1 MSKLVYDGKEFPL
14 ADELVM
20 GRHRDNPIPLA
31 DGKASRRHARVFA
44 KEDKTDW
51 VEDLDSANG
60 TLVNGE
66 EIFSPRQLKDGDR
79 IVIGKCTLV
88 YRSDAPEATPAIG
101 AAVVADPAEMVG
113 KLVGGYRIGALIA
126 AGSMGVVYRAK
137 QLSLERE
144 VAVKIFNA
152 EVTKRDQAFAER
164 FLREARVAGSVP
176 HPSVVQIHECGQ
188 QDNLLWYSMELVD
201 GETLEDLLARDGR
214 LEPLLALIVADQAAA
229 ALQAAHAKGLVHGE
243 VTPANLML
251 SKEGK
256 IKLLDLGLGKVLNSG
271 RSATRAKKAAVGN
284 PWYMSPERA
293 KGEAGDARSDI
304 YSLGCVLYHLLT
316 GSPPFDDDHP
326 KAILKAHLESP
337 IPSIIDKVASL
348 PKKLD
353 ELVHSMLSKN
363 PEWRHGTMEEVIADL
378 KAAREQLPKA
388 GEARKAAKSAS
399 PAPGGAVYQAAA
411 GRAQGRLEEH
421 RHHRVRGVLVFAL
434 VVVLLLVA
442 YSFSGISLPTFIHN
456 LETPGVNG
464 AAAPAGAPGTAS
476 PALSVVAA
484 GPVGAPS
491 APGAAPAP
499 AAPDPEQAAAA
510 ERWQAVQ
517 AEVDGAIASN
527 SWGAAEMA
535 LSRFAAAV
543 AKPDGLADLRA
554 SVKLKQAQLSLDG
567 AAWFRREIAALP
579 TASAPRL
586 TRLNEVRDIALSG
599 QRGEAEGLYQ
609 EALAKLTQLLSAAKR
624 KARRELEAGRPESL
638 PALANDL
645 APSFGGTPVEG
656 LQRQFAVL
664 TKEAAGV
671 RKLWRGDWS
680 ATREQLT
687 TAKGADALSAAAAL
701 ILSDAPGPAHALVMG
716 DPALATGELLRRR
729 EQLLGREAAI
739 LSFTAVTD
747 LQFLDIRQGEPH
759 LDAGAGVF
767 TGAPGA
773 PVGIGCTVPVG
784 GASWEV
790 AMTLSLKDHAGKA
803 GQAQISCV
811 KGETAEFL
819 LRIEGP
825 TLSTRIHAAHGIE
838 EQKPERPP
846 GDPLHIRIAC
856 RGNRLQLLINSVAV
870 AACAQARIPSGC
882 QVRLDLADA
891 QWQLRELQVVG
902 GD

>member
-14 ADELVM
+14 VNELVM

-31 DGKASRRHARVFA
+31 DGKASRRHARVFV
-44 KEDKTDW
+44 KEDRTEW

-79 IVIGKCTLV
+79 IVIGKCKVV
-88 YRSDAPEATPAIG
+88 YRSDAPEASPPAG
-101 AAVVADPAEMVG
+101 SPVAADPAEMVG
-113 KLVGGYRIGALIA
+113 KLVGGYRIGALLA
-126 AGSMGVVYRAK
+126 AGSMGVVYKAK
-137 QLSLERE
+137 QLSLDRE

-152 EVTKRDQAFAER
+152 EVTKRDQDFAER

-214 LEPLLALIVADQAAA
+214 FEPLLALIVSDQAAA
-229 ALQAAHAKGLVHGE
+229 ALQAAHAKGLVHGD

-256 IKLLDLGLGKVLNSG
+256 IKLLDLGLAKVLNSG
-271 RSATRAKKAAVGN
+271 RAATRAKKAAVGN

-304 YSLGCVLYHLLT
+304 YSLGCVLFHLLS
-316 GSPPFDDDHP
+316 GGPPFDDDHP

-337 IPSIIDKVASL
+337 IPSLLDKVPNL

-378 KAAREQLPKA
+378 KSARELLPKA
-388 GEARKAAKSAS
+388 GEARKATKAAA
-399 PAPGGAVYQAAA
+399 PAPSGAAFQAAA
-411 GRAQGRLEEH
+411 ERAQERLEEH
-421 RHHRVRGVLVFAL
+421 RHHRVRGVLVFSL

-456 LETPGVNG
+456 LENQGANGGATAPGTPGGEPPVVGVGPATPPAALPQPG
-464 AAAPAGAPGTAS
+464 ALPPAGAE
-476 PALSVVAA
+476 PAVSAA
-484 GPVGAPS
+484 G
-491 APGAAPAP
+491 
-499 AAPDPEQAAAA
+499 
-510 ERWQAVQ
+510 ERWRAVQ
-517 AEVDGAIASN
+517 AEVDGYIAGN

-535 LSRFAAAV
+535 LSRFAASV

-567 AAWFRREIAALP
+567 AAWYRSQITALP
-579 TASAPRL
+579 PATAPRL
-586 TRLNEVRDIALSG
+586 ARLNEVRDVALSG

-609 EALAKLTQLLSAAKR
+609 ETLAKLTQLLSAAKR
-624 KARRELEAGRPESL
+624 KARRELEAGHPENL

-645 APSFGGTPVEG
+645 APSFSGTPVEG

-664 TKEAAGV
+664 TKEAVGV
-671 RKLWRGDWS
+671 RKLWRGDWT
-680 ATREQLT
+680 ATREQLPA
-687 TAKGADALSAAAAL
+687 AKGADALSAAAAL

-716 DPALATGELLRRR
+716 DAALAAGELLRRR

-739 LSFTAVTD
+739 LSFTSVTD

-784 GASWEV
+784 GPNWEV
-790 AMTLSLKDHAGKA
+790 AMTISLKDHAGKV
-803 GQAQISCV
+803 GQAQLSCV
-811 KGETAEFL
+811 RNENAEFL
-819 LRIEGP
+819 LRIEGAS
-825 TLSTRIHAAHGIE
+825 LSTKIHAAAGIE
-838 EQKPERPP
+838 EQQPERPP

-856 RGNRLQLLINSVAV
+856 RGNRLQVLINSVAV

-902 GD
+902 GE